1 MFHTVGSV
9 ARKWIG
15 KSKMK
20 LRTIK
25 DVKEYIDNIA
35 LIQGENASADMVIN
49 ILVNK
54 MCLQDNNFFYKH
66 TCEMN
71 KHFMHYSNLLRN
83 AAKISYERAT
93 WIKSYLDGEMYTDQG
108 ATTKYDEIQSKNAE
122 DIIDTTGALLWRD
135 NDF

>member
-1 MFHTVGSV
+1 MM
-9 ARKWIG
+9 
-15 KSKMK
+15 KMK
-20 LRTIK
+20 LETIT

-35 LIQGENASADMVIN
+35 LMQGENVSADTVITM
-49 ILVNK
+49 LVNK

-66 TCEMN
+66 ACEMN
-71 KHFMHYSNLLRN
+71 KQFMHYSDLLRN

-93 WIKSYLDGEMYTDQG
+93 WIKWYLDGEMYTDQG
-108 ATTKYDEIQSKNAE
+108 APTKYDEIQSKNTE